1 MPATIWRDRKRT
13 FFGLPWSF
21 TRYTLTS
28 EKLIIDVGFI
38 RRREDEVRL
47 YRIMDLTLKRTL
59 IQRIFKIGTIHCC
72 SADKTTPEFDLKN
85 IKNPKDVKELL
96 SDLIEEERGK
106 KRVSGREFMTGDD
119 ELDDFNDFNDH

>member
-21 TRYTLTS
+21 TRYILTS
-28 EKLIIDVGFI
+28 EKLIIDVGFL

-47 YRIMDLTLKRTL
+47 YRIMDLTLRRSL
-59 IQRIFKIGTIHCC
+59 IQRIFRIGTIHCC

-85 IKNPKDVKELL
+85 IKNPADVKNLL
-96 SDLIEEERGK
+96 SDLIEEERDK
-106 KRVSGREFMTGDD
+106 KRVSGREFMAGDED
-119 ELDDFNDFNDH
+119 FDDFGEH